1 MTFAAN
7 IGGRI
12 LGTLAAFLTLTF
24 SASTPPDPVKI
35 AVVGATVAGIYA
47 LLGTILTQWLP
58 EPDTS
63 VEH

>member
-1 MTFAAN
+1 MTDTS
-7 IGGRI
+7 
-12 LGTLAAFLTLTF
+12 LPP
-24 SASTPPDPVKI
+24 PPDPVKI

-58 EPDTS
+58 EPDPS

>member
-1 MTFAAN
+1 
-7 IGGRI
+7 
-12 LGTLAAFLTLTF
+12 
-24 SASTPPDPVKI
+24 
-35 AVVGATVAGIYA
+35 VAGIYA